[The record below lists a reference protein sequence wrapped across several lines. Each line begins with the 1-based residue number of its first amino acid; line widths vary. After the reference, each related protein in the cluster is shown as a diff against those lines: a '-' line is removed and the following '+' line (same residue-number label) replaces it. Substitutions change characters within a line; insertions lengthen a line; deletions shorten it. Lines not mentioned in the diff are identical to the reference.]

1 MAQFG
6 AKCPM
11 FAAFKAEPKDALPT
25 YDAPLTVGALVK
37 ADLTVNLATGELYAD
52 DTLQEQLS
60 EFASGTIALETDDMT
75 DDVAKVVYGA
85 TGGSS
90 ESGELKFNKGDTPPY
105 GGFGY
110 YKVLMR
116 NGERVFKGCYYPKV
130 RAALG
135 NDTAATRGNAITF
148 GTTPT
153 ALTVFACNTGD
164 WRLTKE
170 FTGAD
175 AEASVVA
182 WLKEKLGVSSEPAA

>member
-11 FAAFKAEPKDALPT
+11 FAPVKTEPKNALPT
-25 YDAPLTVGALVK
+25 YDTLFEVGDMVK
-37 ADLTVNLATGELYAD
+37 ADLTVNMATGELYAND
-52 DTLQEQLS
+52 KLKEQLS

-75 DDVAKVVYGA
+75 NEVAAKIYGA
-85 TGGSS
+85 TGGTN
-90 ESGELKFNKGDTPPY
+90 ESGELIFNSGDTPPY

-110 YKVLMR
+110 YKVLLR
-116 NGERVFKGCYYPKV
+116 SGERVYKGCFYPKV

-135 NDTAATRGNAITF
+135 NDTAPTRGNSITF

-153 ALTVFACNTGD
+153 TLTVFPCNTGD
-164 WRLTKE
+164 WRIMKE

-175 AEASVVA
+175 AEASVVT
-182 WLKEKLGVSSEPAA
+182 WLETKLGKAAG

>member
-11 FAAFKAEPKDALPT
+11 FAPFKTEPAAALPT
-25 YDAPLTVGALVK
+25 YDTAVTVGALVS
-37 ADLTVNLATGELYAD
+37 ANLTVNLASGELYAD
-52 DTLQEQLS
+52 DALKEQLS
-60 EFASGTIALETDDMT
+60 EFASGTVALETDDMT
-75 DDVAKVVYGA
+75 DAVAQVIYGA
-85 TGGSS
+85 TGDSS
-90 ESGELKFNKGDTPPY
+90 KTGELKFNKGDTAPY

-116 NGERVFKGCYYPKV
+116 DGQKVYKGCFYPKV

-135 NDTAATRGNAITF
+135 NDNAATRGNSITF

-164 WRLTKE
+164 WRITKE
-170 FTGAD
+170 FTGD
-175 AEASVVA
+175 GAEANALA
-182 WLKEKLGVSSEPAA
+182 WLKEKLAVAGG